1 MAVGRTTQVTVG
13 SDPLD
18 VSTKLHTGDVPTIET
33 LVSNQGQVVF
43 RTSRPIEDLKPV
55 FAHSEEILRR
65 VEAQHAAVLGEIR
78 ERRLA
83 EPSLA
88 PTPNGRLTEPSLAP
102 TPNDAGKV
110 TERRLTDQS
119 LPPTPNDARQIPEG
133 RLAKPS
139 LATTLNDASN
149 SAEQLLEKALSHMG
163 NKDFHLAEGELRN
176 LLASEPGYAEAKEL
190 LEIVLASGGEK
201 TPSITSISD
210 RLRAGA
216 EALTR
221 GWKSSAIQNWA
232 RGLSADPSNRI
243 FQLLVLLTTTPSPKR
258 QSRYLQELL
267 EISKDLLDRDRSEEA
282 HALLLALQA
291 IEDPEAVSPQLSGAP
306 DTLETSSSTSSD
318 PTTGRHRKP
327 TDTQPTA
334 FAPGPHQDTYSSP
347 GNGDSG
353 SADSAGDDR
362 RIVPDVERAEAAD
375 SADDGEHGAHPER
388 EAALVEAS
396 QAEWEA
402 AQKEAPPA
410 SRSSMS
416 YLSKKALWK
425 RLGARNVVALA
436 GVGVVIFFLTAGFL
450 IFRPGGKEEG
460 RDELERAARLAAT
473 GQFRQA
479 ITVYGQILDRGQF
492 QTLAYLGRG
501 RARLADG
508 EAEEG
513 LSDLAR
519 AAELAPESV
528 EIVEEMADGYYSRG
542 RFVNAVEYYTNAISL
557 GGDSANVRYRLAAS
571 LVQLNRAGEALP
583 HLETA
588 IGLEAS
594 HGEARY
600 LYGKLLNDLG
610 RYAEAEKEIRGAR
623 TGFDPGADYFVEL
636 AIALLEQGKLD
647 GAEEL
652 ARVLERNDPNDARA
666 HTLLGE
672 IYLGRK
678 RLEASRNELIIAL
691 QTNAEQP
698 RAHLALAQV
707 WLAFGRT
714 REDPGDL
721 TKARQ
726 ILEEGHGIPESRR
739 LLALGEVSFAEGDTD
754 DAINLLEN
762 ALAHGCERLPARLAL
777 AEARF
782 AAGDLAGAAEE
793 LEAANILAPTDAAI
807 ALSLGLVHS
816 QRKDFRFASR
826 EYLKALHRVGLT
838 QPVQE
843 NSGPVVLPS
852 PYVALPPRFD
862 VNRAIRDTYRSV
874 LAQNQEDEIAAAL
887 KNIAESTSFLIGGP
901 A

>member
-1 MAVGRTTQVTVG
+1 M
-13 SDPLD
+13 
-18 VSTKLHTGDVPTIET
+18 
-33 LVSNQGQVVF
+33 
-43 RTSRPIEDLKPV
+43 
-55 FAHSEEILRR
+55 
-65 VEAQHAAVLGEIR
+65 
-78 ERRLA
+78 
-83 EPSLA
+83 
-88 PTPNGRLTEPSLAP
+88 
-102 TPNDAGKV
+102 
-110 TERRLTDQS
+110 
-119 LPPTPNDARQIPEG
+119 
-133 RLAKPS
+133 
-139 LATTLNDASN
+139 ATTLNDAGKPP
-149 SAEQLLEKALSHMG
+149 EDLLEEALSHMG
-163 NKDFHLAEGELRN
+163 NKDFHLAESELRD
-176 LLASEPGYAEAKEL
+176 LLASDPGYTEAKEL
-190 LEIVLASGGEK
+190 LEIVLASGGQK

-258 QSRYLQELL
+258 RSRYLQELL
-267 EISKDLLDRDRSEEA
+267 EISKDLLEGDRSEEA

-291 IEDPEAVSPQLSGAP
+291 VEDPEAVSPQLSGAP
-306 DTLETSSSTSSD
+306 ETLETSSSTSSD
-318 PTTGRHRKP
+318 PTTRRRQKP

-334 FAPGPHQDTYSSP
+334 FAPGPHEDAYSWP
-347 GNGDSG
+347 VNG
-353 SADSAGDDR
+353 DSAGDDR
-362 RIVPDVERAEAAD
+362 RIVPDVERTEAAD
-375 SADDGEHGAHPER
+375 PADDGEHGAHPER

-396 QAEWEA
+396 RAEWEA
-402 AQKEAPPA
+402 AQKQEPPA
-410 SRSSMS
+410 SHSSMS
-416 YLSKKALWK
+416 YLSKESLWK

-450 IFRPGGKEEG
+450 IFWPGGKEEG
-460 RDELERAARLAAT
+460 REELEKAARLAAT

-479 ITVYGQILDRGQF
+479 ITVYDQILDRGQL

-528 EIVEEMADGYYSRG
+528 EIVEEMADGHYSRG
-542 RFVNAVEYYTNAISL
+542 RFAKAVEYYTHAISL

-571 LVQLNRAGEALP
+571 LVQLNQAGEALT

-610 RYAEAEKEIRGAR
+610 RYSEAEKEIRGAR
-623 TGFDPGADYFVEL
+623 TRFDPGADYFVEL
-636 AIALLEQGKLD
+636 AIALLEQSKLD

-652 ARVLERNDPNDARA
+652 ARDLARNDPSDARA

-691 QTNAEQP
+691 QTNTEQP

-721 TKARQ
+721 AKARQ
-726 ILEEGHGIPESRR
+726 ILEEGHGIPESTR

-793 LEAANILAPTDAAI
+793 LEAADILAPTDAAI

-816 QRKDFRFASR
+816 QRKDFPFASR

-852 PYVALPPRFD
+852 PYVAVPPRFD